1 MAQQH
6 DYLLYPHYR
15 PRPLRHPVDIQ
26 SLLRLVSAVVVKRP
40 TGFVC
45 TDERLSGGDSLW
57 RFLVR
62 CLGETCL
69 GRSRADETGTWRSMT
84 RALSQ
89 MQEKEPERLKYV
101 RGVARWMYGRT
112 GGTGSRFV

>member
-1 MAQQH
+1 MVQH

-15 PRPLRHPVDIQ
+15 PRPLRHPVDIH
-26 SLLRLVSAVVVKRP
+26 SLLRLVGAVVVKRR
-40 TGFVC
+40 TGFIC

-69 GRSRADETGTWRSMT
+69 GRSRADESGTWRSLT

-89 MQEKEPERLKYV
+89 MGEKEPEHLKC
-101 RGVARWMYGRT
+101 VAPVA
-112 GGTGSRFV
+112 GSWCLSVSAVPVV